1 MIGIPSRAAVISA
14 LTIVSLLAAVCGPV
28 GAQQQQ
34 QQQQQQKSE
43 DAIDPTAKPM
53 APPGLDTT
61 AAPPVDPK
69 SFKIG
74 AEDVI
79 NIRVWKEPELSGD
92 VVVRPDGRISVSLIG
107 ELDVAGKTP
116 EELRL
121 ILTEEYGK
129 VLNDPVITV
138 RMASIRSSKYYVTGS
153 VTKTGMYPLVVPTTV
168 LEAITLAGGFT
179 EFANKKKVVI
189 LRKGKQHYFNYNDVI
204 KGKKIEQNLALEN
217 GDFIVVN

>member
-1 MIGIPSRAAVISA
+1 
-14 LTIVSLLAAVCGPV
+14 
-28 GAQQQQ
+28 
-34 QQQQQQKSE
+34 
-43 DAIDPTAKPM
+43 
-53 APPGLDTT
+53 
-61 AAPPVDPK
+61 
-69 SFKIG
+69 
-74 AEDVI
+74 
-79 NIRVWKEPELSGD
+79 
-92 VVVRPDGRISVSLIG
+92 
-107 ELDVAGKTP
+107 
-116 EELRL
+116 
-121 ILTEEYGK
+121 

-153 VTKTGMYPLVVPTTV
+153 VSKTGMYPLVVPTTV

>member
-1 MIGIPSRAAVISA
+1 MNGLLSERLVQF
-14 LTIVSLLAAVCGPV
+14 LLLASAVAGVNALP
-28 GAQQQQ
+28 GQQDA
-34 QQQQQQKSE
+34 KSGE
-43 DAIDPTAKPM
+43 QPPHETTAKPM

-92 VVVRPDGRISVSLIG
+92 VVVRPDGKISVSLVG

-116 EELRL
+116 EELRRE
-121 ILTEEYGK
+121 LTEEYGK

-138 RMASIRSSKYYVTGS
+138 RMSSIRSSKYYVTGN
-153 VTKTGMYPLVVPTTV
+153 VFKTGMYPLVVPTTV
-168 LEAITLAGGFT
+168 LEALTLAGGFQ

-204 KGKKIEQNLALEN
+204 KGKKLDQNLTLEN

>member
-1 MIGIPSRAAVISA
+1 MTGITVKLGFRFVLVA
-14 LTIVSLLAAVCGPV
+14 LTAGLLCQGMS
-28 GAQQQQ
+28 GQQTDQNQ
-34 QQQQQQKSE
+34 SE
-43 DAIDPTAKPM
+43 PPKESMAKPM
-53 APPGLDTT
+53 APPGLDPS

-107 ELDVAGKTP
+107 EIDVSGKTP
-116 EELRL
+116 EDLRK
-121 ILTEEYGK
+121 ILTEEYSK

-138 RMASIRSSKYYVTGS
+138 RMSSIRSSKYYVTGN
-153 VTKTGMYPLVVPTTV
+153 VFKTGMYPLVVPTTV
-168 LEAITLAGGFT
+168 LEALTLAGGFQ

-189 LRKGKQHYFNYNDVI
+189 LRQGKQHYFNYNDVI
-204 KGKKIEQNLALEN
+204 KGKKLEQNLTLEN